1 MPIKQTTI
9 NDKTAKMGGRES
21 GVELLRILL
30 MIVIVAHHYVVNSG
44 LTDLINQQSVLEFR
58 DYFLLIFGWGGK
70 TAINCF
76 VLITGYF
83 MCTSH
88 ITGRKFFKLLGE
100 IEFYK
105 VFIYLLFLVSGYE
118 AFSIKSFLK
127 SVTPFYSIG
136 SGFTSSYLVFFLLI
150 PFINK
155 LIGTLTR
162 KEHGLLL
169 LVCLGAYTFVPSIL
183 FGTVPMNYI
192 GWFTI
197 VYLIGAYIRL
207 YPIPYG
213 NDVKFWGIATAAM
226 MILSWVSVAVL
237 ANVGILLN
245 RTGLYYYEVADSNK
259 FLAVALS
266 VCAFQLFKNLKL
278 GCIRWI
284 NTVAASTFGVLMI
297 HANSDT
303 MRQWLWKDV
312 LNNVGVYE
320 SDFIIVHAVGAVIG
334 VFAVCTALDIARKA
348 GVRLLRRSV

>member
-1 MPIKQTTI
+1 
-9 NDKTAKMGGRES
+9 
-21 GVELLRILL
+21 

-44 LTDLINQQSVLEFR
+44 LTDVINQKAVLEFR

-88 ITGRKFFKLLGE
+88 ITGKKFCKLLGE

-105 VFIYLLFLVSGYE
+105 ALIYLIFLVSGYE
-118 AFSIKSFLK
+118 AFSVKSFLK

-155 LIGTLTR
+155 LIGALAQ

-169 LVCLGAYTFVPSIL
+169 LVCLGAYTVVPSFL
-183 FGTVPMNYI
+183 FGSVPINYI

-207 YPIPYG
+207 YPIPHS
-213 NDVKFWGIATAAM
+213 DEAKFWGIATAIVL
-226 MILSWVSVAVL
+226 ILSWLSVAVL
-237 ANVGILLN
+237 ANIGLLIG

-259 FLAVALS
+259 FLAVSLS

>member
-1 MPIKQTTI
+1 
-9 NDKTAKMGGRES
+9 
-21 GVELLRILL
+21 

-44 LTDLINQQSVLEFR
+44 LTDVINQKAVLEFR

-88 ITGRKFFKLLGE
+88 ITGKKFFKLLGE

-105 VFIYLLFLVSGYE
+105 ALIYLIFLVSGYE
-118 AFSIKSFLK
+118 AFSVKSFLK

-136 SGFTSSYLVFFLLI
+136 SGFTNSYLVFFLLI

-155 LIGTLTR
+155 LIGALAQ

-169 LVCLGAYTFVPSIL
+169 LVCLGAYTVVPSFL
-183 FGTVPMNYI
+183 FGSVPINYI

-207 YPIPYG
+207 YPIPHS
-213 NDVKFWGIATAAM
+213 DDAMFWEIATAIVL
-226 MILSWVSVAVL
+226 ILSWLSVAVL
-237 ANVGILLN
+237 ANIGLLIG

-259 FLAVALS
+259 FLAVSLS
-266 VCAFQLFKNLKL
+266 ICAFLLFKNLKL

-284 NTVAASTFGVLMI
+284 NTVSASTFGVLMI

-320 SDFIIVHAVGAVIG
+320 SDFIIVHAVGAVTG
-334 VFAVCTALDIARKA
+334 VFAICTVLDIARKA

>member
-1 MPIKQTTI
+1 MSAESIVMD
-9 NDKTAKMGGRES
+9 DKPTKSGGGES
-21 GVELLRILL
+21 GIEVLRILL
-30 MIVIVAHHYVVNSG
+30 MLVIVAHHYVVNSG
-44 LTDLINQQSVLEFR
+44 LTDVINQQPVLGFR

-88 ITGRKFFKLLGE
+88 ITGKKFFKLLGE
-100 IEFYK
+100 IEFYN
-105 VFIYLLFLVSGYE
+105 VLFYLIFFISGYE
-118 AFSIKSFLK
+118 PFSVKSFLK

-136 SGFTSSYLVFFLLI
+136 SQFPSSYLVFFLLI

-155 LIGTLTR
+155 LIGTLTQ

-169 LVCLGAYTFVPSIL
+169 LVCLGAYMVVPSFL

-192 GWFTI
+192 GWFVI

-207 YPIPYG
+207 YPIPRG
-213 NDVKFWGIATAAM
+213 NDTKFWGIATAAM
-226 MILSWVSVAVL
+226 LILSWLSVAVL
-237 ANVGILLN
+237 ANIGILLN

-266 VCAFQLFKNLKL
+266 VCAFLLFKNLKL

-312 LNNVGVYE
+312 LNNVGAYE

-334 VFAVCTALDIARKA
+334 VFVVCTVLDMARKA